1 MIEAAKIFMWGNLWI
16 ILIALIFGRW
26 LTSQARTPNVWTYFI
41 ALSLLPLLAAFIIPL
56 LNTVPFEWAINAKS
70 VQTQIERMAEEVAPF
85 SKGLSLWMFLAYI
98 YGAIAALKVIGVVVR
113 WTRLQLMPLSIT
125 ETQGVYITDRDVPA
139 LALSWPKRCVVLPA
153 TAKALSREAR
163 GQIIAHERAHLK
175 YNDAEI
181 TLIYLILQ
189 NLFWTNPAMRWFVT
203 GWRDAAEI
211 RADHAVTA
219 GTDMPARKA
228 YAQVLLSAMAQEN
241 GERARQCPSAYLTS
255 NSLRS
260 VKMRLSEIMTTEPRG
275 GNRFYKGLAIS
286 CGLIISMGGA
296 SFMTATAAP
305 AQSQPLKRVPP
316 MMPASCPNLD
326 MKTVE
331 VKSYTSKMNGQK
343 KSYRAANIG
352 TVILKFDID
361 KAGRTKNIKA
371 VKSNNICF
379 EGPALKSVV
388 QWVYSSGAPQKGV
401 ENMIKFR
408 LSEDPDSSTSI
419 EDDIKA
425 FSNP

>member
-1 MIEAAKIFMWGNLWI
+1 MIEAAQIFMWGNLWV
-16 ILIALIFGRW
+16 ILTALVFGQW
-26 LTSQARTPNVWTYFI
+26 LTSKARTPNIWTYFI

-56 LNTVPFEWAINAKS
+56 FNTVPFEWAINANS
-70 VQTQIERMAEEVAPF
+70 VQTQIERMTEEVAAPF
-85 SKGLSLWMFLAYI
+85 SGGLSFWTFGAYI
-98 YGAIAALKVIGVVVR
+98 YGAIAVCKVIGVMAR

-125 ETQGVYITDRDVPA
+125 ETQGIYITDRDVPA
-139 LALSWPKRCVVLPA
+139 LALSWPKRCVVLPV
-153 TAKALSREAR
+153 TAKALSDEAR

-189 NLFWTNPAMRWFVT
+189 NLFWANPAMRWFVT

-211 RADHAVTA
+211 RADRAVTA

-228 YAQVLLSAMAQEN
+228 YAQMLISAMAQEN

-305 AQSQPLKRVPP
+305 ADSQPLKRVPP

-326 MKTVE
+326 ITEIE
-331 VKSYTSKMNGQK
+331 VQSYTSKIEGKQRQ
-343 KSYRAANIG
+343 YRGAKVG
-352 TVILKFDID
+352 EVI
-361 KAGRTKNIKA
+361 
-371 VKSNNICF
+371 
-379 EGPALKSVV
+379 
-388 QWVYSSGAPQKGV
+388 
-401 ENMIKFR
+401 
-408 LSEDPDSSTSI
+408 
-419 EDDIKA
+419 
-425 FSNP
+425 

>member
-1 MIEAAKIFMWGNLWI
+1 MWGNLWI

-41 ALSLLPLLAAFIIPL
+41 ALSLLPLFAAFIIPL
-56 LNTVPFEWAINAKS
+56 FNTVPFEWAINAKS

-153 TAKALSREAR
+153 TAETLSEEAR

-189 NLFWTNPAMRWFVT
+189 NLFWANPAMRWFVT

-211 RADHAVTA
+211 RADRAVTA

-228 YAQVLLSAMAQEN
+228 YAQMLLSAMAQEN

-286 CGLIISMGGA
+286 CGLMISMGGA

-326 MKTVE
+326 ITKIAVQT
-331 VKSYTSKMNGQK
+331 YTSRIEGKQTQ
-343 KSYRAANIG
+343 YRGAKVG
-352 TVILKFDID
+352 EVILKFDINES
-361 KAGRTKNIKA
+361 GRTKNIKA
-371 VKSNNICF
+371 VRSNNICF
-379 EGPALKSVV
+379 EAPAIKSVS
-388 QWVYSSGAPQKGV
+388 QWVYTSGAPQKGV
-401 ENMIKFR
+401 GNMIRFR
-408 LSEDPDSSTSI
+408 LTESLNGTPSL
-419 EDDIKA
+419 EDDIQDFAK
-425 FSNP
+425 P